1 MGGRSNGSI
10 TREDPWCRGVV
21 VLGLEAPEEQLKRS
35 FAVAAGSPIV
45 KGFAVGRTIF
55 ADAARSWFGGRIDD
69 QRAVDDMAERFQR
82 LVVIWENVRA
92 TKAA

>member
-1 MGGRSNGSI
+1 MN
-10 TREDPWCRGVV
+10 
-21 VLGLEAPEEQLKRS
+21 
-35 FAVAAGSPIV
+35 
-45 KGFAVGRTIF
+45 
-55 ADAARSWFGGRIDD
+55 GGRIDD